1 MIEISQYIL
10 LVLKLLVHI
19 HVYVHMYMYVLLALS
34 TCICTCVMTL
44 CVCGDICTVACSLTV
59 EEHLLFYG
67 QLKGLSRK
75 EVKKQIPE

>member
-1 MIEISQYIL
+1 M
-10 LVLKLLVHI
+10 K
-19 HVYVHMYMYVLLALS
+19 VYYVDDPPCPGSYCALEPPVVYMYMYLH
-34 TCICTCVMTL
+34 L
-44 CVCGDICTVACSLTV
+44 CYIYMCMYNNMYMYMYYDCYSLTV

>member
-1 MIEISQYIL
+1 MF
-10 LVLKLLVHI
+10 LVLAVPTYYGT
-19 HVYVHMYMYVLLALS
+19 YVV
-34 TCICTCVMTL
+34 CTMTL
-44 CVCGDICTVACSLTV
+44 CLCYSLTV